1 MKRKCAERR
10 GGVNSIV
17 AVLLI
22 LIAVMLV
29 LIAEPHW
36 KTFRYRSEKT
46 ACEQAMKSARDGLI
60 IDYLSH
66 FEAGTVQQA
75 MQTLDEVLPERANIC
90 PSGGTVYLLRGAN
103 GIYEPLCGLH
113 DSDTRR
119 RARLNATRALE
130 LLQQGLRHARRESDE
145 EPESVEITL
154 NGKPLDCLRVREAPT
169 IRRGTKSSNDY
180 EGVVAFYG
188 LAGEGTFTDTGAQAG
203 EICYFLYADE
213 DHSAVWR
220 VNDGWTGEAYG

>member
-29 LIAEPHW
+29 LIAIPGW

-60 IDYLSH
+60 IDYLNH

-119 RARLNATRALE
+119 RARLNASRALE
-130 LLQQGLRHARRESDE
+130 LLQEGLRYARRESDV
-145 EPESVEITL
+145 EPESVQITL
-154 NGKPLDCLRVREAPT
+154 NGKPLECVRVQKAPT

-188 LAGEGTFTDTGAQAG
+188 LAGEGTFTDAAARAG
-203 EICYFLYADE
+203 EVCFFLYADE
-213 DHSAVWR
+213 EHSAVWR
-220 VNDGWTGEAYG
+220 ISDGWTGEAYE